1 MRLCSDGRSRD
12 NEPRQ
17 RRGIGSTFFDLCEA
31 IQLSPKP
38 VVVVMQEIGP
48 HREFCAHC
56 GEVLAT
62 VFQRLG
68 AVGLV
73 SDAAVRDLKEARAL
87 RFHYFATGTVASHG
101 NFRVVRAQVPV
112 TICGLHLRPGD
123 LVHGDANG
131 LILVPKEGLD
141 RLCALA
147 GEVRHS
153 ERQLLD
159 YVKSRTM
166 TLAGLRK
173 KILH

>member
-1 MRLCSDGRSRD
+1 
-12 NEPRQ
+12 
-17 RRGIGSTFFDLCEA
+17 
-31 IQLSPKP
+31 
-38 VVVVMQEIGP
+38 MQEIGP

-56 GEVLAT
+56 GEVLPT

-73 SDAAVRDLKEARAL
+73 SDAAVRYLKEVRAL
-87 RFHYFATGTVASHG
+87 RFHYLATSTVASHG
-101 NFRVVRAQVPV
+101 NFRVARAQVPV
-112 TICGLHLRPGD
+112 TICGLHLRPGT

-141 RLCALA
+141 RPCALA
-147 GEVRHS
+147 GKVRRS

-159 YVKSRTM
+159 YVRSRTM

-173 KILH
+173 KILY